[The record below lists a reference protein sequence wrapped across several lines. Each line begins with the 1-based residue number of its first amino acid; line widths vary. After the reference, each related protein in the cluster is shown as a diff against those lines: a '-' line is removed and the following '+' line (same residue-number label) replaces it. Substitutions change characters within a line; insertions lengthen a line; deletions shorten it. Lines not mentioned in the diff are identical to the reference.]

1 MKATFFLA
9 AAGLV
14 AAQDFGGQPEC
25 AVSHPDPME
34 HIHASYDSAQLTPIP
49 QLKCLQENIPKAG
62 CKLEDTACQCAS
74 DFQEKLLPIITP
86 CLTKA
91 CEAQDLLKA
100 QSAATEA
107 CKEFA
112 KTAGSGSSKPTATS
126 AATSGAVTVSIDTSV
141 TGSASVPAIFS
152 SIPEESTVV
161 PVTPH
166 PGNGTSTKTN
176 GASTPTGTSGSGSGS
191 ESSASSA
198 PTGNAAAVAGPAF
211 GLLAALGA
219 VLAL

>member
-1 MKATFFLA
+1 MKATFFIA

-25 AVSHPDPME
+25 A
-34 HIHASYDSAQLTPIP
+34 
-49 QLKCLQENIPKAG
+49 LKCLQENIPKAG

-100 QSAATEA
+100 QSAAADA

-112 KTAGSGSSKPTATS
+112 KTAGSSKPTATS
-126 AATSGAVTVSIDTSV
+126 ATATSGAVTVSIDTSV

-166 PGNGTSTKTN
+166 PGNGTTKTH

-191 ESSASSA
+191 ESCSASSV

-211 GLLAALGA
+211 G
-219 VLAL
+219 

>member
-25 AVSHPDPME
+25 A
-34 HIHASYDSAQLTPIP
+34 
-49 QLKCLQENIPKAG
+49 LKCLQENIPKAG

-100 QSAATEA
+100 QSAAAEA

-112 KTAGSGSSKPTATS
+112 KTAGSSKPTATS

-152 SIPEESTVV
+152 SIPETVV
-161 PVTPH
+161 PTPH

-176 GASTPTGTSGSGSGS
+176 GASTPTGSGSGSGSGS
-191 ESSASSA
+191 ESSASSV
-198 PTGNAAAVAGPAF
+198 PTGNAAAIAGPAF

>member
-25 AVSHPDPME
+25 A
-34 HIHASYDSAQLTPIP
+34 
-49 QLKCLQENIPKAG
+49 LKCLQENIPKAG

-86 CLTKA
+86 CLKKA

-100 QSAATEA
+100 QSAAAEA

-112 KTAGSGSSKPTATS
+112 KTAGSSKPTATS

-191 ESSASSA
+191 ESSASSV

>member
-14 AAQDFGGQPEC
+14 AAQNFGGQPEC
-25 AVSHPDPME
+25 A
-34 HIHASYDSAQLTPIP
+34 
-49 QLKCLQENIPKAG
+49 LKCLQENIPKAG

-100 QSAATEA
+100 QSAAAEA

-112 KTAGSGSSKPTATS
+112 KTAGSGSAKATATS
-126 AATSGAVTVSIDTSV
+126 AAATTVSIDTSV

-152 SIPEESTVV
+152 SVPEESTAV

-191 ESSASSA
+191 ESSASSV

>member
-25 AVSHPDPME
+25 A
-34 HIHASYDSAQLTPIP
+34 
-49 QLKCLQENIPKAG
+49 LKCLQENIPKAG
-62 CKLEDTACQCAS
+62 CKLEDPACQCAS

-100 QSAATEA
+100 QSAAAEA
-107 CKEFA
+107 CKD
-112 KTAGSGSSKPTATS
+112 
-126 AATSGAVTVSIDTSV
+126 IDTSV

-152 SIPEESTVV
+152 SIPEESTAV

-166 PGNGTSTKTN
+166 PGNGTSTKTH
-176 GASTPTGTSGSGSGS
+176 GASTPSGTSGSGSGS
-191 ESSASSA
+191 ESGSASSV

>member
-25 AVSHPDPME
+25 A
-34 HIHASYDSAQLTPIP
+34 
-49 QLKCLQENIPKAG
+49 LKCLQENIPKAG

-74 DFQEKLLPIITP
+74 DFQEKLLRIITP

-100 QSAATEA
+100 QSAAAEA

-112 KTAGSGSSKPTATS
+112 KTAGKATATS
-126 AATSGAVTVSIDTSV
+126 AAATTGAVTVSIDTSV
-141 TGSASVPAIFS
+141 TGSASAP
-152 SIPEESTVV
+152 ESTVV

-191 ESSASSA
+191 KSSASSV

>member
-1 MKATFFLA
+1 MKAAFFLA

-25 AVSHPDPME
+25 E
-34 HIHASYDSAQLTPIP
+34 
-49 QLKCLQENIPKAG
+49 LKCLQENIPKAG

-74 DFQEKLLPIITP
+74 DFQAKLLPIITP

-100 QSAATEA
+100 QSAAAEA

-112 KTAGSGSSKPTATS
+112 KTAGESKPTATS
-126 AATSGAVTVSIDTSV
+126 AAATTGAVTVSIDTSV

-152 SIPEESTVV
+152 SIPEESPIV

-166 PGNGTSTKTN
+166 PGNATTTKTH

-191 ESSASSA
+191 ESGSASSV

>member
-25 AVSHPDPME
+25 A
-34 HIHASYDSAQLTPIP
+34 
-49 QLKCLQENIPKAG
+49 LKCLQENIPKAG

-100 QSAATEA
+100 QSAAADA

-112 KTAGSGSSKPTATS
+112 KTAGSSKPTATS
-126 AATSGAVTVSIDTSV
+126 AAATSGAVTVSIDTSV

-166 PGNGTSTKTN
+166 PGNGTTKTH

-191 ESSASSA
+191 ESGSASSV
-198 PTGNAAAVAGPAF
+198 PTGNAAAVAGPALGF
-211 GLLAALGA
+211 LAALGA

>member
-25 AVSHPDPME
+25 A
-34 HIHASYDSAQLTPIP
+34 
-49 QLKCLQENIPKAG
+49 LKCLQENIPKAG
-62 CKLEDTACQCAS
+62 CKLEDTACQCAA

-100 QSAATEA
+100 QSAAAEA

-112 KTAGSGSSKPTATS
+112 KTAGSGKPTATS
-126 AATSGAVTVSIDTSV
+126 AAATTGAVTVSIDTSV

-152 SIPEESTVV
+152 SIPEESTAV

-166 PGNGTSTKTN
+166 PGNGTSTKTH
-176 GASTPTGTSGSGSGS
+176 GASTPSGTSGSGSGS
-191 ESSASSA
+191 ESGSASSV

>member
-25 AVSHPDPME
+25 A
-34 HIHASYDSAQLTPIP
+34 
-49 QLKCLQENIPKAG
+49 LKCLQENIPKAG

-74 DFQEKLLPIITP
+74 DFQEKLLRIITP

-100 QSAATEA
+100 QSAAAEA

-112 KTAGSGSSKPTATS
+112 KTAGKATATS
-126 AATSGAVTVSIDTSV
+126 AAATTGAVTVSIDTSV

-152 SIPEESTVV
+152 SIPESTVV

-191 ESSASSA
+191 KSSASSV

>member
-1 MKATFFLA
+1 MKAAFFLA

-14 AAQDFGGQPEC
+14 AAQDFGGQP
-25 AVSHPDPME
+25 S
-34 HIHASYDSAQLTPIP
+34 
-49 QLKCLQENIPKAG
+49 LKCLQENIPKAG

-74 DFQEKLLPIITP
+74 DFQAKLLPIITP

-100 QSAATEA
+100 QASLPLPSAA
-107 CKEFA
+107 
-112 KTAGSGSSKPTATS
+112 AT
-126 AATSGAVTVSIDTSV
+126 TGAVTVSIDTSV

-152 SIPEESTVV
+152 SIPEESPIV

-166 PGNGTSTKTN
+166 PGNGTTTKTH

-191 ESSASSA
+191 ESGSASSV

>member
-25 AVSHPDPME
+25 A
-34 HIHASYDSAQLTPIP
+34 
-49 QLKCLQENIPKAG
+49 LKCLQENIPKAG

-100 QSAATEA
+100 QSAAADA

-112 KTAGSGSSKPTATS
+112 KTAGSSKPTATS
-126 AATSGAVTVSIDTSV
+126 AAATSGAVTVSIDTSV

-166 PGNGTSTKTN
+166 PGNGTTKTH

-191 ESSASSA
+191 ESGSASSV
-198 PTGNAAAVAGPAF
+198 PTGNAAAVAGPAL

>member
-1 MKATFFLA
+1 MKAAFFLA

-25 AVSHPDPME
+25 A
-34 HIHASYDSAQLTPIP
+34 
-49 QLKCLQENIPKAG
+49 LKCLQENIPKAG

-74 DFQEKLLPIITP
+74 DFQAKLLPIITP

-100 QSAATEA
+100 QSAAAEA

-112 KTAGSGSSKPTATS
+112 KTAGESKPTATS
-126 AATSGAVTVSIDTSV
+126 AATTGAVTVSIDTSV

-152 SIPEESTVV
+152 SIPEESPIV

-166 PGNGTSTKTN
+166 PGNGTTTKTH

-191 ESSASSA
+191 ESGSASSV

>member
-25 AVSHPDPME
+25 A
-34 HIHASYDSAQLTPIP
+34 
-49 QLKCLQENIPKAG
+49 LKCLQENIPKAG
-62 CKLEDTACQCAS
+62 CKIEDTACQCAS

-91 CEAQDLLKA
+91 CDAQDLLKA
-100 QSAATEA
+100 QSAAADA

-112 KTAGSGSSKPTATS
+112 KTAGSGKPTATS
-126 AATSGAVTVSIDTSV
+126 AATTGAVTVSIDTSV

-152 SIPEESTVV
+152 SIPDS
-161 PVTPH
+161 VTPH
-166 PGNGTSTKTN
+166 PGNGTTETH

-191 ESSASSA
+191 ESGSASSV

-211 GLLAALGA
+211 GLIAALGA

>member
-25 AVSHPDPME
+25 A
-34 HIHASYDSAQLTPIP
+34 
-49 QLKCLQENIPKAG
+49 LKCLQENIPKAG

-100 QSAATEA
+100 QSAAAEA

-112 KTAGSGSSKPTATS
+112 KTAGSGSGSSKPTATS
-126 AATSGAVTVSIDTSV
+126 AAATSGAVTVSIDTSV

-152 SIPEESTVV
+152 SIPETVV

-191 ESSASSA
+191 ESSGSSV

-211 GLLAALGA
+211 GILAALGA

>member
-1 MKATFFLA
+1 MKAAFFLA

-25 AVSHPDPME
+25 A
-34 HIHASYDSAQLTPIP
+34 
-49 QLKCLQENIPKAG
+49 LKCLQENIPKAG

-74 DFQEKLLPIITP
+74 DFQAKLLPIITP

-100 QSAATEA
+100 QSAAAEA

-112 KTAGSGSSKPTATS
+112 KTAGESKPTATS
-126 AATSGAVTVSIDTSV
+126 AAATTGAVTHPR
-141 TGSASVPAIFS
+141 GVPI
-152 SIPEESTVV
+152 V

-166 PGNGTSTKTN
+166 PGNGTTTKTR

-191 ESSASSA
+191 ESGSASSV
-198 PTGNAAAVAGPAF
+198 PTGNAAAVAGPAL

>member
-25 AVSHPDPME
+25 A
-34 HIHASYDSAQLTPIP
+34 
-49 QLKCLQENIPKAG
+49 LKCLQENIPKAG

-100 QSAATEA
+100 QSAAAEA

-112 KTAGSGSSKPTATS
+112 KTAGSSKPTATS

-191 ESSASSA
+191 ESSASSV

-211 GLLAALGA
+211 GLLAVLGA